1 MDPDLKVDARG
12 NGFMSFYA
20 FGRSWRA
27 DLFGWRV
34 RTPERTGITD
44 HLGPSEEPSPARVTN
59 WAQLLV
65 NRYFKHAEAT
75 S

>member
-20 FGRSWRA
+20 FGRSWEA
-27 DLFGWRV
+27 ELYGWRV
-34 RTPERTGITD
+34 KVPRCVAANAA
-44 HLGPSEEPSPARVTN
+44 LGPPEEPSPARVTN